1 MPTVQVEEITT
12 LDEATQQERR
22 KDFCVYMSCFSCK
35 ALLDYKVHNVCECLL
50 LCPEVW
56 LAEAKIGQV
65 EKTIENL
72 IETGNPDTQLKA
84 LLTSTLAEV
93 QEACALYVF
102 AFVSVSVSECSLFVH
117 AFAMY

>member
-1 MPTVQVEEITT
+1 MRLPSRSEERT
-12 LDEATQQERR
+12 L
-22 KDFCVYMSCFSCK
+22 CVYVLFCLVIRFICK
-35 ALLDYKVHNVCECLL
+35 ALLDYKVRDICECLV

-65 EKTIENL
+65 EKTIKNL

-93 QEACALYVF
+93 QEACVLYVF
-102 AFVSVSVSECSLFVH
+102 VFVSVSVSECSLFVH

>member
-1 MPTVQVEEITT
+1 M
-12 LDEATQQERR
+12 
-22 KDFCVYMSCFSCK
+22 
-35 ALLDYKVHNVCECLL
+35 LDYKVHNICECLL

-65 EKTIENL
+65 EKTIKNL

-93 QEACALYVF
+93 QEACVLYVF
-102 AFVSVSVSECSLFVH
+102 VFVSVSVSECSLFVH